1 VRGDHRQGRQADA
14 ARGRRRPELP
24 DHLNSPQQASPLL
37 SLLTPDVRD
46 DPFPVYR
53 SLHENQPIVDTG
65 QNVWMLSRYED
76 CHAALRDG
84 RLSVEARTSSTYE
97 EFLEL
102 SGRAGSPLQELIEEL
117 MLFRDPPDHTR
128 LRGLVQKAF
137 SPRRIEEMRPRV
149 ETVAG
154 RLLDDLAPRGEM
166 ELMADFAYPLPIV
179 VIAEMLG
186 VPARDQ
192 DRFKGWAG
200 DLALTLEPVIPPDVR
215 ERAEGALDAFRAY
228 FEPLFEERRRDGG
241 DDLLTALVEAEDEGD
256 RLSEEELISNV
267 LLLLIAG
274 HETTQNLIGNGLYAL
289 LRNPDQLALV
299 RDRAGDGEFVR
310 GAVEE
315 LLRYDGSVQLTAR
328 IARED
333 VEYGGHQIPKGGRLL
348 LLLGAANRDPERFE
362 DPDRLDVTRAD
373 RGHLSFS
380 GGPHYCLGNAL
391 ARLEGEIALRTLLER
406 LPDIELAGDEPPHY
420 RNTVT
425 LRGLEALPVRFTPA

>member
-1 VRGDHRQGRQADA
+1 MSSS
-14 ARGRRRPELP
+14 E
-24 DHLNSPQQASPLL
+24 QASPLL

-53 SLHENQPIVDTG
+53 ALHENQPIVDTG
-65 QNVWMLSRYED
+65 QNVWILSRYDD
-76 CHAALRDG
+76 CHAALRDS
-84 RLSVEARTSSTYE
+84 RLSVEPRSSSTYHD
-97 EFLEL
+97 FLEL

-137 SPRRIEEMRPRV
+137 SPRRIEQMRPRV
-149 ETVAG
+149 ETVAH
-154 RLLDDLAPRGEM
+154 RLLDELAPRGEM

-186 VPARDQ
+186 IPSEDQ

-200 DLALTLEPVIPPDVR
+200 ELALTLEPVIAPDVR
-215 ERAEGALDAFRAY
+215 ERAESALDAFTEY
-228 FEPLFEERRRDGG
+228 LEPLFEERRRDPS

-289 LRNPDQLALV
+289 LRYPDQLALL
-299 RDRAGDGEFVR
+299 RDHADDSEFAR

-328 IARED
+328 IALED
-333 VEYGGHQIPKGGRLL
+333 VEYGGHRIPKGGRLL

-391 ARLEGEIALRTLLER
+391 ARLEGEVALAALAGR
-406 LPDIELAGDEPPHY
+406 LPDLELARDERPRY
-420 RNTVT
+420 RDTVT
-425 LRGLEALPVRFTPA
+425 LRGLQALHLRFATA

>member
-1 VRGDHRQGRQADA
+1 M
-14 ARGRRRPELP
+14 
-24 DHLNSPQQASPLL
+24 
-37 SLLTPDVRD
+37 RD

-53 SLHENQPIVDTG
+53 SLHEHQPIVDTG
-65 QNVWMLSRYED
+65 QNLWILSRYED
-76 CHAALRDG
+76 CHAALRDA
-84 RLSVEARTSSTYE
+84 RLSVEPRSSSTYE
-97 EFLEL
+97 EGLEL
-102 SGRAGSPLQELIEEL
+102 SGRAGSKLQELIEEL

-137 SPRRIEEMRPRV
+137 TPKRIEEMRPRV
-149 ETVAG
+149 ETVAR

-186 VPARDQ
+186 IPAEDQ

-200 DLALTLEPVIPPDVR
+200 DLARTLEPVLPPDLR
-215 ERAEGALDAFRAY
+215 TRAEDAFDAFSAY
-228 FEPLFEERRRDGG
+228 LEPVFEQRRRQGG

-289 LRNPDQLALV
+289 LRSPDQLALV
-299 RDRAGDGEFVR
+299 RERGGDGDFMR

-328 IARED
+328 IAVED
-333 VEYGGHQIPKGGRLL
+333 VEYGGHRVPKGGRLL

-362 DPDRLDVTRAD
+362 DPDRLDVARAD

-391 ARLEGEIALRTLLER
+391 ARLEGEVALRELLQR
-406 LPDIELAGDEPPHY
+406 LPGLELAGDEPPHY
-420 RNTVT
+420 RDTVT

>member
-1 VRGDHRQGRQADA
+1 
-14 ARGRRRPELP
+14 
-24 DHLNSPQQASPLL
+24 
-37 SLLTPDVRD
+37 VRD

-53 SLHENQPIVDTG
+53 SLHEHQPVLATD
-65 QNVWMLSRYED
+65 NVWILSRYED

-84 RLSVEARTSSTYE
+84 RLSVEPRSSSTYE
-97 EFLEL
+97 DSLRL
-102 SGRAGSPLQELIEEL
+102 SGRAGSILQELLEEL

-128 LRGLVQKAF
+128 VRGLVQKAF

-149 ETVAG
+149 ETVAR

-186 VPARDQ
+186 IPPEDQ
-192 DRFKGWAG
+192 DRFKGWAR
-200 DLALTLEPVIPPDVR
+200 DLALTLEPVLPPDVR
-215 ERAEGALDAFRAY
+215 ERAEAALDAFSAY
-228 FEPLFEERRRDGG
+228 LEPLFEQRRREGG

-256 RLSEEELISNV
+256 RLSQDELISNV

-289 LRNPDQLALV
+289 LRNPDQLALL
-299 RDRAGDGEFVR
+299 RDRADDGEFVR

-328 IARED
+328 VARED
-333 VEYGGHQIPKGGRLL
+333 VEYGGHCIPAGRRLI
-348 LLLGAANRDPERFE
+348 LLLGAANRDPQRFE

-391 ARLEGEIALRTLLER
+391 ARLEGEVALRELLQR
-406 LPDIELAGDEPPHY
+406 LPGLELAGDEPPHY
-420 RNTVT
+420 RDTVT